1 MDSLRWILLLLGV
14 LVVAGVY
21 LYSRFGGRA
30 AGRRKARLAD
40 PEFEAPSLDIREEG
54 PSLSLDDLE
63 AVAGDDTEPLLEPAG
78 EAPAAA
84 AESAAEPEP
93 EPAPAAEGAAEEKIV
108 TLYLVA
114 PRGQPFAGPRLLE
127 TFEDLGL
134 AYGEMSIYHRLSD
147 DALERPVFSVANL
160 VEPGTLTPEELLAM
174 NTPGLAIFLRLPGPV
189 EPLAAFDDML
199 EVARGLAARLRGEL
213 RDQDRAPLDEAAAL
227 RLRGEVAAWAETHP
241 GRFPA

>member
-21 LYSRFGGRA
+21 LYSRFGSRA
-30 AGRRKARLAD
+30 AGRRKAHLAD

-78 EAPAAA
+78 EAQAAA
-84 AESAAEPEP
+84 AEPAAEP
-93 EPAPAAEGAAEEKIV
+93 EPAPAEEAAAEEKIV

-114 PRGQPFAGPRLLE
+114 PRGQPFTGPRLLE
-127 TFEDLGL
+127 AFEDLGL
-134 AYGEMSIYHRLSD
+134 VYGEMSIYHCLAD
-147 DALERPVFSVANL
+147 DALGQPVFSIANL
-160 VEPGTLTPEELLAM
+160 VEPGTLTPEELPVM

-227 RLRGEVAAWAETHP
+227 RLRGEVALWAETHP